1 MMNQFIS
8 HNALLYSAVH
18 QAQTAL
24 RYGRNHDEHAQV
36 QAQNRMCDTI
46 ERAQYPNLLLR
57 HLVQQVGRGKAMVL
71 GVERPIIN
79 LALQELQDA

>member
-1 MMNQFIS
+1 MTEFIGHNQ
-8 HNALLYSAVH
+8 LLAAAVH
-18 QAQTAL
+18 QAHTAL
-24 RYGRNHDEHAQV
+24 RYGRNRDEHAQV
-36 QAQNRMCDTI
+36 AAQNRMCDTI

-79 LALQELQDA
+79 LALSEISQS